1 MKSRRF
7 LVESRRFLVGLL
19 CLCMLSPQFNV
30 VHAQDTYSETT
41 EEHDHD
47 HDHENESEAPVEK
60 SQSKTEAFQ
69 ISFKDED
76 GSERVVTNQSVSLPF
91 DEKRD
96 LISNVTENIQWQIQ
110 VPGSD
115 WVNVS
120 GANGNV
126 LSISRPLIENLLDS
140 NRTAHIRVTQI
151 TDTQIQ
157 YSGSVS
163 VVLQDKEPEEE
174 TEPSLSVEN
183 PVIVEESKV
192 TDLTPAPEEVPQP
205 DEVPQPEETQVE
217 PPVEESQPD
226 VDTPVVEHPEVT
238 PENVPGD
245 TNNPEQIEESVL
257 TDSEYE
263 SAVEDVVLPY
273 RNENIFRLN
282 EGETLPP
289 APEKVNFI
297 IQYLFRDGKE
307 AAQSKV
313 LTVNK
318 GESLYQ
324 RVDSP
329 VVLGFET
336 KTPYVEFSLPE
347 VTEGKTIQVYY
358 DPSNVGFKVQIYH
371 QHLNDDEYDLIQED
385 SLPGFTGSKVEDE
398 IQKKNYS
405 SMYPGFS
412 LLNYENADIAADG
425 STVIRLYY
433 DRNYYLMMF
442 NLDGGWGNNVEPIYA
457 RYGSPTSVGI
467 PIKTGYTF
475 RHWTKDGS
483 EAQIPSKMPAT
494 NTTYTAVW
502 TPEKKAQVTYIFW
515 GQDPDTVAVDGTVT
529 KSTEYSYLTTAY
541 KELNVGSEAGFKHGD
556 KFDAGLTCGKEQHV
570 HTDLCYK
577 QVEHTH
583 EMSCYPGATEWRRF
597 EYFSP
602 NTNATQNGQV
612 VKDKYSDKMGIYINE
627 TYYKYTGTQNV
638 GAIVEPTCTNGKELV
653 CDKEQHEHSENC
665 YGEFDTSNEFSRN
678 LWTLKTVENGIVN
691 ADASTVVNVYF
702 DRTEFVMNFHPK
714 DKNNII
720 TSIEATWG
728 SKIRERFQQICKDQN
743 SWAWSKNKDGK
754 DPWTSC
760 VDLMPSENVNYYDA
774 DLSGEEQTA
783 NYHLQNIKDDDYSNS
798 FSITSKSSVTLMI
811 SKEDRFPIE
820 GFTLNETK
828 SSPVTPQGYLGNDS
842 KYYYG
847 KANFYY
853 DRNSYHIVFSNL
865 KTGQTKDFKY
875 EADISGAGFTPDDGQ
890 IPEQY
895 EPGSVKFAGWYQNER
910 GTGEP
915 YNFDG
920 KTMPSKHIL
929 LYAKWVPK
937 EYTVTFKL
945 NENDETDYCTPQT
958 VSHGSKITPV
968 GEPENGLYT
977 FDNWFYRDEQ
987 GVEQP
992 FHPDMPVK
1000 QNLNLYAKW
1009 NSDIRVDYILKYYYE
1024 DPQTNEKVYIAD
1036 DRTVNGLNG
1045 KEDTF
1050 YAKADNELKEE
1061 YRNKG
1066 YFPVTS
1072 SHTVKF
1078 DAESSEDNIFEFQ
1091 YVKAKEVG
1099 YTIHYYRQGTTE
1111 SVHQSVKGKTSKILE
1126 TFDAP
1131 YVENM
1136 RATRQSQQKVMS
1148 TNPDEN
1154 VIIFEYVVDYENSPY
1169 RIIHMVQNA
1178 EGEDYTQYTD
1188 PIENYGKRGEPIEIS
1203 TLESEWFKFSRAKAE
1218 VETTD
1223 PGEPISSPVNIV
1235 DGKGTVQLTNDGHRT
1250 VITIYYDR
1258 IAIPYTIRYRL
1269 KDSDDQ
1275 TSDLADSVNAMQ
1287 RYGSRLNETSKNIPG
1302 YVCETPS
1309 QSLVLTNKEGHE
1321 IVFYYVEDKANIQYT
1336 AVGPE
1341 GEEFGEVNPELEVV
1355 DVFSGN
1361 AKGSTATA
1369 KPGYKFIGWFSD
1381 EECTKKITSDLY
1393 DDGTKF
1399 IPQKDKEY
1407 VRTLN
1412 NQQITTPG
1420 YQNATY
1426 YAKFEKNTG
1435 KLKITKTIS
1444 GAESSNKVFQFSV
1457 KSETGAATPIDIV
1470 VSIST
1475 ANTGGSIILTDLP
1488 EGNYIVE
1495 ELTGWYGSEYEVD
1508 NETQTVAVEGQK
1520 TADVSFTNTKQ
1531 PNKWF
1536 KNSDSVRNT
1545 FNGKQVQ

>member
-7 LVESRRFLVGLL
+7 LAGLL
-19 CLCMLSPQFNV
+19 CLSMLSSQFSV
-30 VHAQDTYSETT
+30 IHAQDTYSETT

-47 HDHENESEAPVEK
+47 RENESEAPVEK
-60 SQSKTEAFQ
+60 SQSKNEAFQ

-76 GSERVVTNQSVSLPF
+76 GSEQVVTNQSVSLPF

-96 LISNVTENIQWQIQ
+96 LVSNVTENIQWQIQ

-205 DEVPQPEETQVE
+205 DEVPQPEKTPVE

-371 QHLNDDEYDLIQED
+371 QHLEDDEYDLIQED
-385 SLPGFTGSKVEDE
+385 LLPGFTGSKVEEE
-398 IQKKNYS
+398 IEKNNYS

-442 NLDGGWGNNVEPIYA
+442 SLDGGWGDNVEPIYA
-457 RYGSPTSVGI
+457 RYESPTSVGT
-467 PIKTGYTF
+467 PVKTGYTF
-475 RHWTKDGS
+475 SHWTKDGQT
-483 EAQIPSKMPAT
+483 ATVPGTMPAA
-494 NTTYTAVW
+494 NTTFTAVW
-502 TPEKKAQVTYIFW
+502 TPEQKARVTYIFW
-515 GQDPDTVAVDGTVT
+515 GEDPDLVSVDGTVT
-529 KSTEYSYLTTAY
+529 PSNEYSYLTTAY
-541 KELNVGSEAGFKHGD
+541 KELDVNSTVGFKHGEVLD
-556 KFDAGLTCGKEQHV
+556 YGLICDLEQHV
-570 HTDLCYK
+570 HTDFCYK
-577 QVEHTH
+577 DHVH
-583 EMSCYPGATEWRRF
+583 EMKCYPGAAEWGWLESF
-597 EYFSP
+597 TPDTS
-602 NTNATQNGQV
+602 ATQNGQV
-612 VKDKYSDKMGIYINE
+612 VNGKVWGLPPITTKGIYINDQ
-627 TYYKYTGTQNV
+627 YYKYTGGGSV
-638 GAIVEPTCTNGKELV
+638 GSIISPTCNNEKELV
-653 CDKEQHEHSENC
+653 CGKDEHKHTDEC
-665 YGEFDTSNEFSRN
+665 YGSFDTLEKFSNN
-678 LWTLKTVENGIVN
+678 LWKLNKADTGIVN
-691 ADASTVVNVYF
+691 ADGSTVVNVYF
-702 DRTEFVMNFHPK
+702 ERTEFTMNFYN
-714 DKNNII
+714 KNPGSNPTPLASI
-720 TSIEATWG
+720 TATWG
-728 SKIRERFQQICKDQN
+728 SKIRERFLKICSEEKEW
-743 SWAWSKNKDGK
+743 SWSTKSSGAG
-754 DPWTSC
+754 PWTCC
-760 VDLMPSENVNYYDA
+760 VDLMPSETANYYK
-774 DLSGEEQTA
+774 SGNSGQEQTA
-783 NYHLQNIKDDDYSNS
+783 HYYLQNIIGDDYSLS
-798 FSITSKSSVTLMI
+798 FSVTAKSDSSLYVT
-811 SKEDRFPIE
+811 EQDRFPIE
-820 GFTLNETK
+820 GFTLNTA
-828 SSPVTPQGYLGNDS
+828 DS
-842 KYYYG
+842 TALKESYNNANFKYY
-847 KANFYY
+847 
-853 DRNSYHIVFSNL
+853 RNSYNIVFSNL
-865 KTGQTKDFKY
+865 KSDITDSYKY
-875 EADISGAGFTPDDGQ
+875 EADISGAGFIPGADQ
-890 IPEQY
+890 IPIQY
-895 EPGSVKFAGWYQNER
+895 EPGSVEFAGWYQNER

-937 EYTVTFKL
+937 EYTVTFRL
-945 NENDETDYCTPQT
+945 NEKDKPDDTATQK
-958 VSHGSKITPV
+958 VLHGSTIKPVETPV
-968 GEPENGLYT
+968 NGSYI

-987 GVEQP
+987 GVEHP

-1000 QNLNLYAKW
+1000 QNLDLYAKW
-1009 NSDIRVDYILKYYYE
+1009 NSDIRVDYTLKYYYE
-1024 DPQTNEKVYIAD
+1024 DPVTKEKVYIAD

-1045 KEDTF
+1045 TEDTF
-1050 YAKADNELKEE
+1050 YAKADDEFYSE
-1061 YRNKG
+1061 YRGDG

-1078 DAESSEDNIFEFQ
+1078 DAESLEEKIFEFQ
-1091 YVKAKEVG
+1091 YVKAPDVEF
-1099 YTIHYYRQGTTE
+1099 TIHYYRQGTTDT
-1111 SVHQSVKGKTSKILE
+1111 VHPTVQGRTSKILE

-1131 YVENM
+1131 YVANM

-1148 TNPDEN
+1148 TNPKEN
-1154 VIIFEYVVDYENSPY
+1154 VIIFEYVDDIENSPY

-1188 PIENYGKRGEPIEIS
+1188 PIENYGKRGESIEIS
-1203 TLESEWFKFSRAKAE
+1203 TLESEWFEFTRAKAE

-1223 PGEPISSPVNIV
+1223 SGEPISKPVEIV
-1235 DGKGTVQLTNDGHRT
+1235 DGKGIVKLDEDGYRT
-1250 VITIYYDR
+1250 TITIYYDR
-1258 IAIPYTIRYRL
+1258 IPIPYTIRYRL

-1275 TSDLADSVNAMQ
+1275 TPDLTDSVTGMQ

-1309 QSLVLTNKEGHE
+1309 QSLALTNKDGHE
-1321 IVFYYVEDKANIQYT
+1321 IVFYYVEDKAHIQYK

-1341 GEEFGEVNPELEVV
+1341 GEEFGEVDPKSEVV

-1361 AKGSTATA
+1361 VEGSTATA

-1393 DDGTKF
+1393 GDGTKF

-1444 GAESSNKVFQFSV
+1444 GAESSNKVFRFSV
-1457 KSETGAATPIDIV
+1457 KRDIGAATPIDIV

-1508 NETQTVAVEGQK
+1508 NETQTVTVEGQK
-1520 TADVSFTNTKQ
+1520 TADVSFTNTKR